1 MITYPAA
8 GFGDVVGGCA
18 IDGIVGRA
26 DFVGIG
32 GFVDAGGFVTDAVV
46 VGLVDV
52 GVPGVVATSG
62 DAEVVELA
70 AIVVLADAVAD
81 LVVVPL
87 AAVVVVPAGAV
98 VVVVDRVAVGTPVE
112 GRVAVGTVV
121 AGRVVV
127 SVLGSAVTVTVDVST
142 EVVGAVDIG
151 GETTAPGSGTPGKI
165 WIERLAVAEKLAPA
179 DAAVEVSIVV
189 AVVDSVAVAWPAPG
203 SMGSAAG
210 GVIPESAVV
219 SVLPAP
225 SPGTEISLDA
235 SGIGLAFTAP
245 ASLGTAPQ
253 SRVCTAGSP
262 GCACASFT
270 CAGGPE
276 SARTTSVIPIA
287 VVTNA
292 VTTPAREI
300 CRRNR
305 PPDRGIRR
313 RGSSSISVAVTRC
326 SLLST
331 VRIRPPL
338 SSL

>member
-8 GFGDVVGGCA
+8 GFGDVAGGCA
-18 IDGIVGRA
+18 IDGVVGRA

-32 GFVDAGGFVTDAVV
+32 GFVADVVVV

-52 GVPGVVATSG
+52 VVPGVVATSG
-62 DAEVVELA
+62 DVEVVELA

-98 VVVVDRVAVGTPVE
+98 VVVVDRVAAGTPVE

-121 AGRVVV
+121 AGTVVV
-127 SVLGSAVTVTVDVST
+127 AVLGSAVTVTVDVST

-151 GETTAPGSGTPGKI
+151 GETTAPGSGAPGKI

-179 DAAVEVSIVV
+179 EAAVEVSVG
-189 AVVDSVAVAWPAPG
+189 VDSVAVAWPAPG
-203 SMGSAAG
+203 SVGPAAG
-210 GVIPESAVV
+210 GAIPESAVV
-219 SVLPAP
+219 SVLPVP

-235 SGIGLAFTAP
+235 SDIGLAFTAP

-262 GCACASFT
+262 GCDCASLT

>member
-1 MITYPAA
+1 MIAYPTA

-18 IDGIVGRA
+18 IDGVVGRA
-26 DFVGIG
+26 DLVGIG
-32 GFVDAGGFVTDAVV
+32 GFVADVV
-46 VGLVDV
+46 VVAGLVDV
-52 GVPGVVATSG
+52 VVPGVVATSG
-62 DAEVVELA
+62 DVEVVELA
-70 AIVVLADAVAD
+70 AIVVLAEAVVD

-98 VVVVDRVAVGTPVE
+98 
-112 GRVAVGTVV
+112 
-121 AGRVVV
+121 
-127 SVLGSAVTVTVDVST
+127 
-142 EVVGAVDIG
+142 DIG
-151 GETTAPGSGTPGKI
+151 GETTTAPGSGTPGKI

-179 DAAVEVSIVV
+179 DAAVEVSAVV

-203 SMGSAAG
+203 SGGSTAG
-210 GVIPESAVV
+210 GAIPESTVV
-219 SVLPAP
+219 SALPVP
-225 SPGTEISLDA
+225 SPGAESSPDA
-235 SGIGLAFTAP
+235 SDIVLAFTAP

-253 SRVCTAGSP
+253 SRVCTVGSP

>member
-1 MITYPAA
+1 MIAYPTA

-18 IDGIVGRA
+18 IDGVVGRA
-26 DFVGIG
+26 DLVGIG
-32 GFVDAGGFVTDAVV
+32 GFVADVV
-46 VGLVDV
+46 VVAGLVDV
-52 GVPGVVATSG
+52 VVPGVVATSG
-62 DAEVVELA
+62 DVEVVELA
-70 AIVVLADAVAD
+70 AIVVLAEAVVD

-98 VVVVDRVAVGTPVE
+98 VVVVDSVAIGTLVE

-179 DAAVEVSIVV
+179 DAAVEVSAVV

-203 SMGSAAG
+203 SGGSTAG
-210 GVIPESAVV
+210 GAIPESTVV
-219 SVLPAP
+219 SALPVP
-225 SPGTEISLDA
+225 SPGAESSPDA
-235 SGIGLAFTAP
+235 SDIVLAFTAP

-253 SRVCTAGSP
+253 SRVCTVGSP

>member
-8 GFGDVVGGCA
+8 GFGDVAGGCA
-18 IDGIVGRA
+18 IDGVVGRA

-32 GFVDAGGFVTDAVV
+32 GFVADVVVV

-52 GVPGVVATSG
+52 VAPGVVATSG
-62 DAEVVELA
+62 DVEVVELA

-87 AAVVVVPAGAV
+87 AAVVVVPACAV
-98 VVVVDRVAVGTPVE
+98 VVVVDRVAAGTPVE

-121 AGRVVV
+121 AGTVVV
-127 SVLGSAVTVTVDVST
+127 AVLGSAVTVTVDVST

-179 DAAVEVSIVV
+179 EAAVEAGAEVSVVV
-189 AVVDSVAVAWPAPG
+189 AVVDSVTVAWPAPG

-210 GVIPESAVV
+210 GAIPESAVV
-219 SVLPAP
+219 SVLPVP

-235 SGIGLAFTAP
+235 SDIGLAFTAA

-262 GCACASFT
+262 RCDCASFT

-292 VTTPAREI
+292 VTTPARET

-305 PPDRGIRR
+305 PSDRGIRR

>member
-1 MITYPAA
+1 M
-8 GFGDVVGGCA
+8 VGGCA
-18 IDGIVGRA
+18 IDGVVGRA

-32 GFVDAGGFVTDAVV
+32 GLVADVVVV

-52 GVPGVVATSG
+52 VAPGVVATSG
-62 DAEVVELA
+62 DVEVVELA

-98 VVVVDRVAVGTPVE
+98 VVVV

-127 SVLGSAVTVTVDVST
+127 AVLGSAVTVTVDVST

-151 GETTAPGSGTPGKI
+151 GETTAPGSGTPGRI

-179 DAAVEVSIVV
+179 DAAVEAGAEVSVVV

-210 GVIPESAVV
+210 GAIPESAVV

-235 SGIGLAFTAP
+235 SDIGLAFTAP

-262 GCACASFT
+262 GCDCASFT

-300 CRRNR
+300 RRRNR